1 MTHPSGLPSFAPGGV
16 QFLYNAFFFTQV
28 LTGNIFYASFP
39 QTVRFLCI
47 PERESRIRLG
57 GYLFICDIRIVH
69 GSHFRSH
76 FYNELECQREQILS
90 WKRVK

>member
-16 QFLYNAFFFTQV
+16 QCIFLYSSTNRKYILCV
-28 LTGNIFYASFP
+28 FP
-39 QTVRFLCI
+39 SDGEVSHIRI

-76 FYNELECQREQILS
+76 FYNELECQGEQTLS